1 MVSWRWIFNRSADS
15 RFGDGVVIG
24 FVLAQALDGVLTY
37 VGVSSVGHVTEGNPL
52 LAGLMATVGLGPGLL
67 SAKLCACGLGAALH
81 VSGAHRLVALLTAL
95 YFVAAVLPWTAV
107 LTVAS

>member
-15 RFGDGVVIG
+15 RFGDLVVLV

-52 LAGLMATVGLGPGLL
+52 VAGLVGALGLGPGLL
-67 SAKLCACGLGAALH
+67 SAKLWACGLGGLLH
-81 VSGAHRLVALLTAL
+81 LSGTHRLVALL
-95 YFVAAVLPWTAV
+95 AAVYFLAAIIPWTAV
-107 LTVAS
+107 LAAAS